1 MVSYYCSLKVF
12 WIRKKKK
19 RKAPSPERIATSFFV
34 LRICWQLFKNKKGMS
49 KVNEMMF
56 KNEWFDYEHQ
66 SINGND
72 KELLMQELFM
82 H

>member
-1 MVSYYCSLKVF
+1 
-12 WIRKKKK
+12 
-19 RKAPSPERIATSFFV
+19 
-34 LRICWQLFKNKKGMS
+34 MS

-56 KNEWFDYEHQ
+56 KNECIWFEYQEIAFNQ